1 MPLRSLLTLV
11 LLTLF
16 CLPLQAK
23 PLLRVLAWPG
33 YADADLVDAFAERYN
48 ADVEVTLVGNDDE
61 LRLKLS
67 KDGGQHY
74 DVIAANTSELTTSCS
89 NSCCNPCAYRI

>member
-16 CLPLQAK
+16 CSSLLHAK

-33 YADADLVDAFAERYN
+33 YADADLVDAFAERYD
-48 ADVEVTLVGNDDE
+48 ADVG
-61 LRLKLS
+61 S
-67 KDGGQHY
+67 H
-74 DVIAANTSELTTSCS
+74 
-89 NSCCNPCAYRI
+89 PCRQR